1 MADRRE
7 PPDGLDY
14 FATPPWATRAL
25 FVHVLPAL
33 RVEAVGSVWE
43 PACGDGIMAAVIEEY
58 ARGPVV
64 ASDIFDCGYGIAPVD
79 FLLNDPPLTRP
90 GWIITNPPFRLGLK
104 FTLRALALATEGVA
118 MFARTQW
125 IESTKRYEG
134 LFRDRPPALLA
145 PFVERV
151 PIVKG
156 RWNPDKST
164 ATSYAWFVWLA
175 RHDAPWRV
183 FLIPPGCRARLTRP
197 DDRTRFAA
205 STLATAPLFDGG

>member
-1 MADRRE
+1 
-7 PPDGLDY
+7 
-14 FATPPWATRAL
+14 
-25 FVHVLPAL
+25 
-33 RVEAVGSVWE
+33 
-43 PACGDGIMAAVIEEY
+43 
-58 ARGPVV
+58 
-64 ASDIFDCGYGIAPVD
+64 
-79 FLLNDPPLTRP
+79 
-90 GWIITNPPFRLGLK
+90 
-104 FTLRALALATEGVA
+104 

-175 RHDAPWRV
+175 RHDGPWRV

-197 DDRTRFAA
+197 DDRARFAA
-205 STLATAPLFDGG
+205 STLAAADDGVAKLQS

>member
-1 MADRRE
+1 
-7 PPDGLDY
+7 
-14 FATPPWATRAL
+14 
-25 FVHVLPAL
+25 
-33 RVEAVGSVWE
+33 
-43 PACGDGIMAAVIEEY
+43 
-58 ARGPVV
+58 
-64 ASDIFDCGYGIAPVD
+64 
-79 FLLNDPPLTRP
+79 
-90 GWIITNPPFRLGLK
+90 
-104 FTLRALALATEGVA
+104 

-175 RHDAPWRV
+175 RHDGPWRV

-197 DDRTRFAA
+197 DDRARFAA
-205 STLATAPLFDGG
+205 STLAAAPLFDEAGGQPPLGAA